1 MTRPY
6 SFYGAIRAVI
16 ERGDGDSTA
25 LITERDTYSFRNL
38 ACAVDW
44 YAEELRARGIQ
55 KGSHAALWAVN
66 SADWLIA
73 FLAIIKLDA
82 VAVLCNYALTIT
94 TPEKDGCGYHHLR
107 CKQGDHAGSKCSGRA
122 GKETRN

>member
-16 ERGDGDSTA
+16 ERGDGDNTA
-25 LITERDTYSFRNL
+25 LITERDAYTFRNL

-55 KGSHAALWAVN
+55 KGNHAALWAVN

-82 VAVLCNYALTIT
+82 VAVLDWSASETGRSVAFAGFT
-94 TPEKDGCGYHHLR
+94 GGCRSLFRLYF
-107 CKQGDHAGSKCSGRA
+107 
-122 GKETRN
+122 